1 MRYIF
6 LLIFSI
12 SSFWVQSQTLKGI
25 VTSQNIPVKF
35 VNIFSKDSE
44 KGTSSSSSGEYVFNN
59 LSLGLNKLIFSS
71 LGKVSIDTSIYIK
84 RGVNY
89 LDIELK
95 ESSFSLD
102 QIVVTGTKTYKRKS
116 DSPVNVDVINNNTL
130 ANLLVC
136 NLAEGLNYST
146 GLRLETDCQTCNY
159 TQLRINGLSG
169 SYSQVLINGRSVFSP
184 LTALYGLE
192 QLPSNMIERIEIV
205 KGGGSSLYGSSAIG
219 GVVNVITK
227 RPSLNRYNVNY
238 NFNVINNLSTD
249 NILSG
254 NSSVVVSD
262 DIGVSFFVNSRKRQ
276 MYDHN
281 DDNYSELPEIRNN
294 TYGINFFYL
303 PKKNHKIEGSIGSV
317 YEYRFGGEM
326 INVAP
331 HIAEQSEERQHNIFL
346 ANLDYEINLSSDQYL
361 VSYIAYQNTDRK
373 HYTGIKPISGT
384 QEEVQFMLNPPY
396 GHSNSQT
403 TQLGFQYN
411 KDYILFDRSSS
422 LIFGTEFISDLIY
435 DEINAYNYVVDQSID
450 NYSSFLQLDLNLFKQ
465 LKLLSGLRVDRHS
478 LLDKL
483 VFNPRS
489 SLLFIFYDN
498 YKFRFNYGSGFRAP
512 QVFDSDM
519 HMSFAGGGV
528 SRIVLDDMLKEE
540 TSNSYSASFSFDKYF
555 VNMVY
560 GLTIES
566 FYTRIE
572 GVFTQQYIGEDSFGD
587 IFLKTNGRGALVKG
601 VSADFRFNMNEQ
613 FQFQSGYTIQDSK
626 FDESILYSEDLEK
639 TDKFLR
645 TPKNYGYLYLTYLFN
660 NQFKLSSDLVYTGS
674 MDLVHYASE
683 YNIQADEYYKTPD
696 FLTFGLNFT
705 YSDVVKKGMSFEIN
719 VGVKNITNS
728 YQNNFDQFK
737 FRDSNFIYGPSLP
750 RTLLFGIKFFS

>member
-1 MRYIF
+1 MRYIL
-6 LLIFSI
+6 LLIFFI

-25 VTSQNIPVKF
+25 VTSQNIPVEF

-44 KGTSSSSSGEYVFNN
+44 KGTSSTSSGEYVLNN
-59 LSLGLNKLIFSS
+59 LSIGLNKLIFSS
-71 LGKVSIDTSIYIK
+71 LGKVSLDTSIYIK
-84 RGVNY
+84 KGVNY
-89 LDIELK
+89 LDIELE
-95 ESSFSLD
+95 ESSYSLD

-136 NLAEGLNYST
+136 NLAEGLNYSS

-192 QLPSNMIERIEIV
+192 QLPSNMIERIEVV

-227 RPSLNRYNVNY
+227 RPSLNSYNVNY
-238 NFNVINNLSTD
+238 NFNVINSLSTD

-346 ANLDYEINLSSDQYL
+346 ANLDYEINLSSDQSL

-373 HYTGIKPISGT
+373 HYTGIKPASGT

-422 LIFGTEFISDLIY
+422 LIFGTELISDLIY

-450 NYSSFLQLDLNLFKQ
+450 NYSSFLQFDLNLLKQ

-478 LLDKL
+478 LLDNL

-489 SLLFIFYDN
+489 SLLFSFYDN

-528 SRIVLDDMLKEE
+528 SRILLDEMLKEE

-587 IFLKTNGRGALVKG
+587 IFLKINGRGALVKG
-601 VSADFRFNMNEQ
+601 VSADLRFNMNEK

-645 TPKNYGYLYLTYLFN
+645 TPKNYGYMYLTYLFN

-683 YNIQADEYYKTPD
+683 YNIQTDEYYKTPD

-705 YSDVVKKGMSFEIN
+705 YSDIVKKGMSFEIN

-750 RTLLFGIKFFS
+750 RTLLIGIKFFS

>member
-1 MRYIF
+1 MHYIF
-6 LLIFSI
+6 LFIFFI

-25 VTSQNIPVKF
+25 VTSQDVPVEF
-35 VNIFSKDSE
+35 VNISSKNTD
-44 KGTSSSSSGEYVFNN
+44 KGTSSRSSGEYVLNN
-59 LSLGLNKLIFSS
+59 LSLGINNLIFSA
-71 LGKVSIDTSIYIK
+71 LGKVSLDTSIYIIK
-84 RGVNY
+84 GINY
-89 LDIELK
+89 LDIELE
-95 ESSFSLD
+95 ESSYSLD
-102 QIVVTGTKTYKRKS
+102 QIVITGTKTYKRKS

-227 RPSLNRYNVNY
+227 RPLVNSYNVNY

-254 NSSVVVSD
+254 NSSVVVSN
-262 DIGVSFFVNSRKRQ
+262 DIGVSFFVNSRNRQ

-331 HIAEQSEERQHNIFL
+331 HIAEQSEERKHNIFL
-346 ANLDYEINLSSDQYL
+346 ANLDYEINLSSDQSL

-396 GHSNSQT
+396 GYSNSQT
-403 TQLGFQYN
+403 TQLGLQYN
-411 KDYILFDRSSS
+411 KNYMLFDQSSS
-422 LIFGTEFISDLIY
+422 LTFGTEFISDLIY

-450 NYSSFLQLDLNLFKQ
+450 NYSSFLQLDLNPFKQ

-478 LLDKL
+478 LLDNL

-489 SLLFIFYDN
+489 SLLISFYDN

-528 SRIVLDDMLKEE
+528 SRIVLDDLLKEE

-560 GLTIES
+560 GITVES

-601 VSADFRFNMNEQ
+601 VSADFRLNINEK

-645 TPKNYGYLYLTYLFN
+645 TPKNYGHMYLTYLFN
-660 NQFKLSSDLVYTGS
+660 NKFKLSSDLVYTGS

-683 YNIQADEYYKTPD
+683 YNIRSDEYYKTPD
-696 FLTFGLNFT
+696 FLTFGLNFS

>member
-12 SSFWVQSQTLKGI
+12 SSFWVQSQILKGI
-25 VTSQNIPVKF
+25 VTSQNIPVEF

-44 KGTSSSSSGEYVFNN
+44 KGTSSSSSGEYVLNN

-71 LGKVSIDTSIYIK
+71 LGKVSLDTSIYIK
-84 RGVNY
+84 KGVNY
-89 LDIELK
+89 LDIELE
-95 ESSFSLD
+95 ESSYSLD

-169 SYSQVLINGRSVFSP
+169 SYSQVLINGKSVFSP

-192 QLPSNMIERIEIV
+192 QLPANMIERIEII

-227 RPSLNRYNVNY
+227 RPSVNSYNVNY

-262 DIGVSFFVNSRKRQ
+262 DIGVSFFVNSRNRQ

-294 TYGINFFYL
+294 TYGLNFFYL

-346 ANLDYEINLSSDQYL
+346 ANLDYEINISSDQSL

-373 HYTGIKPISGT
+373 HYTGIKPTSGT

-435 DEINAYNYVVDQSID
+435 DEINAYNYLVDQSID

-465 LKLLSGLRVDRHS
+465 LKFLSGLRVDRHS
-478 LLDKL
+478 LLDNL

-489 SLLFIFYDN
+489 SLLFSFYDN

-528 SRIVLDDMLKEE
+528 SRVILDDMLKEE

-555 VNMVY
+555 VDMVY

-601 VSADFRFNMNEQ
+601 VSADFRLNMNEK

-645 TPKNYGYLYLTYLFN
+645 TPKNYGYMYLTYLFN
-660 NQFKLSSDLVYTGS
+660 NQFKLSGDLVYTGS
-674 MDLVHYASE
+674 MDLVHFASE
-683 YNIQADEYYKTPD
+683 YNTQADEYYKTPD

-705 YSDVVKKGMSFEIN
+705 YSDIVKKGMSFEIN
-719 VGVKNITNS
+719 VGLENITNS

>member
-262 DIGVSFFVNSRKRQ
+262 DIGVSFFVNSRNRQ

-489 SLLFIFYDN
+489 SLLFSFYDN

>member
-12 SSFWVQSQTLKGI
+12 SSFWVQSQILKGI
-25 VTSQNIPVKF
+25 VTSQNIPVEF

-44 KGTSSSSSGEYVFNN
+44 KGTSSSSSGEYVLNN

-71 LGKVSIDTSIYIK
+71 LGKVSLDTSIYIK
-84 RGVNY
+84 KGVNY
-89 LDIELK
+89 LDIELE
-95 ESSFSLD
+95 ESSYSLD

-169 SYSQVLINGRSVFSP
+169 SYSQVLINGKSVFSP

-192 QLPSNMIERIEIV
+192 QLPANMIERIEII

-227 RPSLNRYNVNY
+227 RPSVNSYNVNY
-238 NFNVINNLSTD
+238 NFNLINNLSTD

-262 DIGVSFFVNSRKRQ
+262 DIGVSFFVNSRNRQ

-294 TYGINFFYL
+294 TYGLNFFYL

-346 ANLDYEINLSSDQYL
+346 TNLDYEINLSNDQSL

-373 HYTGIKPISGT
+373 HYTGIKPTSGT

-435 DEINAYNYVVDQSID
+435 DEINAYNYLVDQSID

-465 LKLLSGLRVDRHS
+465 LKFLSGLRVDRHS
-478 LLDKL
+478 LLDNL

-489 SLLFIFYDN
+489 SLLFSFYDN

-528 SRIVLDDMLKEE
+528 SRVILDDMLKEE

-555 VNMVY
+555 VDMVY

-601 VSADFRFNMNEQ
+601 VSADFRLNMNEK

-645 TPKNYGYLYLTYLFN
+645 TPKNYGYMYLTYLFN
-660 NQFKLSSDLVYTGS
+660 NQFKLSGDLVYTGS

-705 YSDVVKKGMSFEIN
+705 YSDIVKKGMSFEIN
-719 VGVKNITNS
+719 VGLKNITNS

>member
-262 DIGVSFFVNSRKRQ
+262 DIGVSFFVNSRNRQ

-645 TPKNYGYLYLTYLFN
+645 TPKNYGYMYLTYLFN
-660 NQFKLSSDLVYTGS
+660 DQFKLSSDLVYTGS

>member
-25 VTSQNIPVKF
+25 VTSQDIPVEF

-44 KGTSSSSSGEYVFNN
+44 KGTSSSSSGEYVLNN

-84 RGVNY
+84 KGVNY
-89 LDIELK
+89 LDIELE
-95 ESSFSLD
+95 ESSYSLD

-227 RPSLNRYNVNY
+227 RPSLNSYNVNY

-346 ANLDYEINLSSDQYL
+346 ANLDYEINLSSDQSL

-373 HYTGIKPISGT
+373 HYTGIKPASGT

-422 LIFGTEFISDLIY
+422 LTFGTEFISDLIY

-478 LLDKL
+478 LLDNL

-489 SLLFIFYDN
+489 SLLFSFYDN

-555 VNMVY
+555 VNMVC

-601 VSADFRFNMNEQ
+601 VSADLRFNMNEK

-645 TPKNYGYLYLTYLFN
+645 TPKNYGYMYLTYLFN

-705 YSDVVKKGMSFEIN
+705 YSDIVKKGMSFEIN

>member
-262 DIGVSFFVNSRKRQ
+262 DIGVSFFVNSRNRQ

-489 SLLFIFYDN
+489 SLLFSFYDN

-645 TPKNYGYLYLTYLFN
+645 TPKNYGYMYLTYLFN
-660 NQFKLSSDLVYTGS
+660 DQFKLSSDLVYTGS

>member
-12 SSFWVQSQTLKGI
+12 SSFWVHSQTLKGI
-25 VTSQNIPVKF
+25 VTSKDIPVEF

-44 KGTSSSSSGEYVFNN
+44 KGTSSSSSGEYVLNN
-59 LSLGLNKLIFSS
+59 LSLGLNKLTFSS
-71 LGKVSIDTSIYIK
+71 LGKVSVDTSIYIK
-84 RGVNY
+84 KGINY

-95 ESSFSLD
+95 ESSYSLD

-227 RPSLNRYNVNY
+227 RPSLNSYNVNY

-346 ANLDYEINLSSDQYL
+346 ANLDYEINLSSDQSL

-489 SLLFIFYDN
+489 SLLFSFYDN

-566 FYTRIE
+566 FYTSIE

-601 VSADFRFNMNEQ
+601 VSADFRFNMNEK

-645 TPKNYGYLYLTYLFN
+645 TPKNYGYMYLTYLFN

>member
-489 SLLFIFYDN
+489 SLLFSFYDN

-645 TPKNYGYLYLTYLFN
+645 TPKNYGYMYLTYLFN
-660 NQFKLSSDLVYTGS
+660 DQFKLSSDLVYTGS